1 MVTERQIFTTD
12 HSIKMVNTVNM
23 VNMNMHSIYLVDI
36 YLFISSEFMD
46 LPASSFRFLTLGIFP
61 VD

>member
-1 MVTERQIFTTD
+1 M
-12 HSIKMVNTVNM
+12 NTVNM
-23 VNMNMHSIYLVDI
+23 VNMNMHLIYLVDI
-36 YLFISSEFMD
+36 YLFISSELMD